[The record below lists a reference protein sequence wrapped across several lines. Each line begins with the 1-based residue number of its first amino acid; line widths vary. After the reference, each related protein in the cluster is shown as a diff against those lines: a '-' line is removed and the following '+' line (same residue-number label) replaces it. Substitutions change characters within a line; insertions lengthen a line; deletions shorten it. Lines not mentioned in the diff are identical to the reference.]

1 HSSDRGLH
9 RAFPPQA
16 LRTRRV
22 RRATSTVTDASQRR
36 PARLWCAARVQGHWI
51 ALALLA
57 AGCGVLPPAPSPS
70 QPGAI
75 AQEPATLH
83 ALGFRWPIVGDH
95 NRNARIDVAYRR
107 AASED
112 WRAAYPLFRV
122 NPDHVSSY
130 NAVAGG
136 VLFAGSVVD
145 LDPDTAYE
153 VRLTLSDPDGGGE
166 ARLVRA
172 RTAREP
178 AEPKGLRVRY
188 VVPEREGGKSGT
200 GTRSDPFA
208 GLAPALAAAEAGDVL
223 SLAPGV
229 YRGAPFKL
237 ARSGTEQRPIMVRG
251 PVEGEAVLDGG
262 GAAVLIDVSGA
273 HDVWLER
280 LALRNARTLLLAEN
294 ANRLAIRRNRF
305 EVSEHGFRAERATYD
320 EARGFFI
327 TDNVFTG
334 PTSWPRSRG
343 IEYIRGVIVT
353 GSGHV
358 VAYNAFHNLGDGIQ
372 NGGDGRL
379 SASDFHNNDVH
390 IATDDGI
397 EADHVDTNV
406 RVYRNRIT
414 NTFAAITA
422 QPSYGGPLY
431 VFRNLIL
438 NTLYTPFK
446 LHNDTSGVLL
456 FHNTSVRSGIPFH
469 IWPGNETV
477 NDVVTRNNVFVGTG
491 RTALYSTGRMFNCDF
506 DSDGYAWSGDE
517 FASWNGLTYIT
528 PLEARKDGE
537 IYGRHGA
544 VTLDA
549 ARLFAS
555 ERVEP
560 GDSRHAYPASA
571 NDLRLQPGSGA
582 ADRGVP
588 LPNFSDGYTGSAPD
602 LGCCELGAPLPHFG
616 PRARR

>member
-1 HSSDRGLH
+1 VT
-9 RAFPPQA
+9 A
-16 LRTRRV
+16 V
-22 RRATSTVTDASQRR
+22 R
-36 PARLWCAARVQGHWI
+36 CAGKAPGILI
-51 ALALLA
+51 ALLLTA
-57 AGCGVLPPAPSPS
+57 ACAMLPRAPSPS

-75 AQEPATLH
+75 AQEPSSLH
-83 ALGFRWPIVGDH
+83 ALGFRWPIGGDT
-95 NRNARIDVAYRR
+95 NGNARLDLADRR
-107 AASED
+107 AGSES
-112 WRAAYPLFRV
+112 WRQAYPLFRV
-122 NPDHVSSY
+122 NPDHVSPG
-130 NAVAGG
+130 NAVKGG
-136 VLFAGSVVD
+136 VLFAGSVVE

-166 ARLVRA
+166 TRIVNA
-172 RTAREP
+172 RTAAEP
-178 AEPKGLRVRY
+178 AEPKGLRTRY
-188 VVPEREGGKSGT
+188 VVPEREGGKSGA
-200 GTRSDPFA
+200 GTRSDPFV
-208 GLAPALAAAEAGDVL
+208 GLAAALAAVEPGDVL
-223 SLAPGV
+223 SLAPGA
-229 YRGAPFKL
+229 YRGAPFKVT
-237 ARSGTEQRPIMVRG
+237 RSGNEQRPIIVRG
-251 PVEGEAVLDGG
+251 AAHGEAVLDGG

-273 HDVWLER
+273 HDVWFER
-280 LALRNARTLLLAEN
+280 LALRNARTLMLAEF
-294 ANRLAIRRNRF
+294 ANRLVVRRNRF

-320 EARGFFI
+320 DARGFFI

-358 VAYNAFHNLGDGIQ
+358 VSYNAFRNLGDGIQ

-456 FHNTSVRSGIPFH
+456 FHNTSVRAEIPFH

-477 NDVVTRNNVFVGTG
+477 NDVVTRNNLFVGTG
-491 RTALYSTGRMFNCDF
+491 RTALYSTGRMLNCDF
-506 DSDGYAWSGDE
+506 DSDGYAWGGGE
-517 FASWNGLTYIT
+517 FASWNGLTFIT

-555 ERVEP
+555 ESMRP
-560 GDSRHAYPASA
+560 GDSREAYPPHA
-571 NDLRLQPGSGA
+571 NDPRLRPESDA
-582 ADRGVP
+582 VDRGVP
-588 LPNFSDGYTGSAPD
+588 LANFNDGYTGTAPD
-602 LGCCELGAPLPHFG
+602 LGCCEVGAPLPHFG
-616 PRARR
+616 PRAAH